1 MRFCLTLGV
10 VSLLAGF
17 FFLRFAFQSALDP
30 DWLVISGTYLFNGC
44 VWLRNSR
51 LLKQIEDI

>member
-10 VSLLAGF
+10 VSLLA
-17 FFLRFAFQSALDP
+17 
-30 DWLVISGTYLFNGC
+30 GTYLFNGC